1 LKYSSSILDLPK
13 PKNNLTA
20 FASLSIGLYY
30 CFHTPKFYSI
40 IDVEDSNGN
49 KKRLKAW
56 LQINLKG
63 TFTREI
69 PWL

>member
-1 LKYSSSILDLPK
+1 LPK

-20 FASLSIGLYY
+20 FAGLARMVSIGLYY

-40 IDVEDSNGN
+40 IDVKDSNGN

-69 PWL
+69 PCL